1 MKKSINIT
9 APDWAYDETNPF
21 SLREWPAS
29 YEAAGCQNVR
39 CITIESRS
47 LVEVVVARHD
57 VQHPLWGGPR
67 YYISSPNYGVAIP
80 HIPTLDETHWITE
93 KLAASGMN
101 APDAVTVAQ
110 VLRDMGDF

>member
-1 MKKSINIT
+1 MKKTIAII
-9 APDWAYDETNPF
+9 APDWLCDETNAF
-21 SLREWPAS
+21 SRREWPAS
-29 YEAAGCQNVR
+29 YEAAGIQDVR

-47 LVEVVVARHD
+47 LIEVVVARHD
-57 VQHPLWGGPR
+57 FHHPLWGGPR